1 MKVNFILKLL
11 VKRKVQNH
19 YFQVISVGILFRELG
34 EVLIKKTE
42 DGKWTMTVENT
53 EFSKNDSP
61 GNFNKN
67 ANIGYWKESSG
78 DLDSSITFEYITDA
92 NINTTSR
99 QLSLTKKAIN
109 NSKNIEIPAL
119 FNNNSFGNA
128 INLQQNRNNV
138 NNANKYAN
146 TVEYISVDPFTYTIL
161 V

>member
-1 MKVNFILKLL
+1 MKVNFILKLS
-11 VKRKVQNH
+11 VKEKVQNH
-19 YFQVISVGILFRELG
+19 YSQVISAGILFRELG

-53 EFSKNDSP
+53 EFSKNDRS

-67 ANIGYWKESSG
+67 ARIGYWKESSG
-78 DLDSSITFEYITDA
+78 DLNSSLIFEYITDA

-119 FNNNSFGNA
+119 FNNNTFGNV

-138 NNANKYAN
+138 NNANKYAT

>member
-1 MKVNFILKLL
+1 MKVNFISKLL
-11 VKRKVQNH
+11 VEWKVQNY
-19 YFQVISVGILFRELG
+19 YFQVISVGISFRELG

-53 EFSKNDSP
+53 EFNKNDRV

-67 ANIGYWKESSG
+67 ARIGYWKESSG
-78 DLDSSITFEYITDA
+78 DLDSSIIFEYITDS
-92 NINTTSR
+92 NINTVSR

-119 FNNNSFGNA
+119 FNNNTFGNV

-138 NNANKYAN
+138 NNANKYSN